1 MVCIPVFERF
11 AKAMEVFKGMEPPSL
26 LKAVAKVIPDS
37 LVQFD
42 ISGER
47 FYLVATGGVLR
58 DVASGNVAR
67 KDYTFIMDVPTFEG
81 LVGIIETY
89 KKGRESEI
97 AMGCARYFIENYD
110 KGKVGVDAGLAKRTV
125 FKVAMGVAKK
135 FL

>member
-1 MVCIPVFERF
+1 MYERF
-11 AKAMEVFKGMEPPSL
+11 AKAMEVFKGMDPPSL

-42 ISGER
+42 VNGER
-47 FYLVATGGVLR
+47 FYLVVTGGVLR
-58 DVASGNVAR
+58 DVASGSVAR
-67 KDYTFIMDVPTFEG
+67 RDYTFIMDVPTFEG
-81 LVGIIETY
+81 LVDIIETY

-110 KGKVGVDAGLAKRTV
+110 KGKIGVDAGLAKKAV
-125 FKVAMGVAKK
+125 FKLAAGVAKK